1 MRVLTVANRK
11 GGVGKT
17 TLTRTLCE
25 YYSIV
30 REKRVLAV
38 DLDSQCSLS
47 HLFLDMDMSQ
57 VGEQGVRPPIHSDYD
72 ADDPEQADWTG
83 RSSSADIFYG
93 SPVFPYPVTY
103 PAHANT
109 LQILPG
115 DKELLTDVEEQDQP
129 SLKEKVE
136 GRLREFLMLE
146 EVQEAYDLAIVDTG
160 PGASPLAKSGLRAC
174 THVLIPIEV
183 EPQCI
188 RGLYEMIAE
197 IRHED
202 MRRTL
207 DTQVRIVGI
216 QPNRFK
222 VRRSMHR
229 GLLETVRRE
238 FKDHVSPVNLPDLA
252 GISERDAD
260 MAIPRSLFAL
270 PPSHR
275 ARKIATKFCV
285 FVDSHVYGEHT

>member
-1 MRVLTVANRK
+1 MKVLTVANRK

-17 TLTRTLCE
+17 TQSRTLCE
-25 YYSIV
+25 YFSIV
-30 REKRVLAV
+30 RHKRVLAV

-47 HLFLDMDMSQ
+47 HLLLDMDMTQ
-57 VGEQGVRPPIHSDYD
+57 VGEQGVRPPLHPDYD
-72 ADDPEQADWTG
+72 PEDSEQENWTG

-93 SPVFPYPVTY
+93 IPVFPYPVTY
-103 PAHANT
+103 PRRAESLELLPAN
-109 LQILPG
+109 
-115 DKELLTDVEEQDQP
+115 KELLSEVEEQDQP
-129 SLKEKVE
+129 ALREKVE
-136 GRLREFLMLE
+136 NRLREFLTLE
-146 EVQEAYDLAIVDTG
+146 EVATAYDLAIVDTG
-160 PGASPLAKSGLRAC
+160 PGASPLARSGLRAC

-197 IRHED
+197 VRHED

-207 DTQVRIVGI
+207 ETRVNIVGI

-222 VRRSMHR
+222 IRRSMHR

-238 FKDHVSPVNLPDLA
+238 FKGRVSPVILPDLA
-252 GISERDAD
+252 AISERDAD
-260 MAIPRSLFAL
+260 MAMPRSLFEL

-275 ARKIATKFCV
+275 ARRLATDFCE
-285 FVDSHVYGEHT
+285 FVDSRVFEEGA